1 MTREQRVFAI
11 QGNRPSE
18 IFDGIAV
25 HLDAAVGEEFLEA
38 VPVAGDV
45 GELLAEPGFGRDVG
59 ELLPEPVAEGLDQGR
74 AAFLPF
80 GETPL
85 RRTAADIGLDG
96 VEFGCDLRAA
106 AVVDFAKPT
115 PAMRPTV
122 RKPQRRAALAA
133 RSGQPVVAGI
143 AVNLEDA
150 VEAGEE
156 LFAMFTTAPGR
167 IEVDDAGR
175 IGSAPGAV
183 VPGQGPQPA
192 GLRPAAARI
201 EHRRSRLVHEQF
213 RGHLQVP
220 DQPVG
225 HRPQVERRLAD
236 LAGQRRAIQ
245 IEPRARVYLRLA
257 VEGGVLSIFGD
268 EHMGDRALGR

>member
-45 GELLAEPGFGRDVG
+45 GEPGFGRDAG

-175 IGSAPGAV
+175 IGSAPGPSSRARAHSQPV
-183 VPGQGPQPA
+183 FVLPRPGSSTGARVSSMNSFEDIFRCQTSRSVT
-192 GLRPAAARI
+192 GLRWNAA
-201 EHRRSRLVHEQF
+201 L
-213 RGHLQVP
+213 P
-220 DQPVG
+220 T
-225 HRPQVERRLAD
+225 
-236 LAGQRRAIQ
+236 
-245 IEPRARVYLRLA
+245 
-257 VEGGVLSIFGD
+257 
-268 EHMGDRALGR
+268 